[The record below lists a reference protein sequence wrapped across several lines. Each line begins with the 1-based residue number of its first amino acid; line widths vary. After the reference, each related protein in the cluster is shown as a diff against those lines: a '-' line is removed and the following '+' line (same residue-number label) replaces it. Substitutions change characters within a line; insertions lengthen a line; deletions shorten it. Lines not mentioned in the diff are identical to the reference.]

1 MSQEISAD
9 VAIVGSGP
17 VGLFA
22 VFECGMLKLSSVLID
37 ALGEVGGQCTAFN
50 PERPIYDVPAHQAIA
65 AGDLVSRLEEKS
77 APFKPARLL
86 GRRVERLSGAPGD
99 FRPVSATNGMSA
111 TARPCPTPEVQLTPP
126 SRPSKVELEPTEPS
140 ASRHSRSFRRALALS
155 KADVRRSAATR
166 LSGPG
171 AVALLS
177 GGVCAMPFFYTLS
190 QQGRDSQ
197 LPNGKAMRSSLRT
210 PTAWW
215 TAWSS
220 ASVSAKVWWAR

>member
-111 TARPCPTPEVQLTPP
+111 YRPTLPDTGSSANPP
-126 SRPSKVELEPTEPS
+126 VPPL
-140 ASRHSRSFRRALALS
+140 
-155 KADVRRSAATR
+155 
-166 LSGPG
+166 
-171 AVALLS
+171 
-177 GGVCAMPFFYTLS
+177 
-190 QQGRDSQ
+190 QGRTRADRAIGFAPFPVVQARVGPLKS
-197 LPNGKAMRSSLRT
+197 GRS
-210 PTAWW
+210 
-215 TAWSS
+215 
-220 ASVSAKVWWAR
+220 